1 MIASERLW
9 VTLRSHSCPCA
20 LLGSPRGIA
29 HARTPKPR
37 AARRQGIGL
46 LRGHTWAEWLTAL
59 VTSSFIPIE
68 CYEIAKG
75 ATVWNVALLIVN
87 SAIVVYLV
95 RHLRR
100 RSRAC

>member
-1 MIASERLW
+1 
-9 VTLRSHSCPCA
+9 
-20 LLGSPRGIA
+20 
-29 HARTPKPR
+29 
-37 AARRQGIGL
+37 
-46 LRGHTWAEWLTAL
+46 L